1 MSLDLLEQ
9 TRNNYK
15 KDMSFNLSYERP
27 PTPPKNPSA
36 LKIEIDIDIKVDGK
50 QIAVKNKWKKDIL
63 MELLGE
69 LLDDSLATP
78 EAGAIM

>member
-15 KDMSFNLSYERP
+15 KDMSFNLAYERP
-27 PTPPKNPSA
+27 PTPPKKPSA
-36 LKIEIDIDIKVDGK
+36 LKIEIDIDIKIDGK
-50 QIAVKNKWKKDIL
+50 QISIKKRWKKDIL

-69 LLDDSLATP
+69 LLDDNLAAA
-78 EAGAIM
+78 EA

>member
-15 KDMSFNLSYERP
+15 KDMSFSIS
-27 PTPPKNPSA
+27 PTPPKKPSA
-36 LKIEIDIDIKVDGK
+36 LKIEIDIDIKIDGK
-50 QIAVKNKWKKDIL
+50 QIAIKKRWKKDIL

-69 LLDDSLATP
+69 LLDDNLATT
-78 EAGAIM
+78 EA